1 MFARLFQSCF
11 PSTGEMDLDNILNFE
26 TLKCHTQCV
35 SVGKRVLCEES
46 EVPPSKKRRDV
57 FSVDSSFVPPSVSGV
72 RDSRKR
78 APSEESV
85 IYVGSETLP
94 LNQPRS
100 EMGRLILKI
109 KKNTA
114 VAAQTFKVAAEVHAS
129 PSVQTSKHHSTSFE
143 DISDSEDGTSDH
155 PSLQTC
161 NKPSI
166 EGYPSIGDILNISE
180 LGSSP
185 EEGLTQT
192 HITQPQ
198 AEEEIPMKPMTETQ
212 VWEKELISRTE
223 PSLTNVVTRVLQIP
237 NRAEAYHQA
246 LCEDFK
252 GGLVSALERH
262 QDRIQERLNENLKES
277 ELLKKAI
284 QNIFSYG
291 EKISEAFHEEN
302 IRLSQDLINI
312 KASLANA
319 VRSDSRD
326 LFNKNVAGDV
336 LRCGMRDEGA

>member
-11 PSTGEMDLDNILNFE
+11 PSAGEMDLDNILNFE

-100 EMGRLILKI
+100 EMGCLILKI

-129 PSVQTSKHHSTSFE
+129 PSTSTSKLHHSTSFE
-143 DISDSEDGTSDH
+143 DIFDPEDGTPDVN
-155 PSLQTC
+155 PSLQTH

-166 EGYPSIGDILNISE
+166 EGYPSIGDILNIYE

-192 HITQPQ
+192 PTTEPQ
-198 AEEEIPMKPMTETQ
+198 AEEESTQKSMTETQ
-212 VWEKELISRTE
+212 VWEKQLIAKTE

-237 NRAEAYHQA
+237 SRAESYHQA
-246 LCEDFK
+246 FCEDFK

-262 QDRIQERLNENLKES
+262 
-277 ELLKKAI
+277 
-284 QNIFSYG
+284 
-291 EKISEAFHEEN
+291 
-302 IRLSQDLINI
+302 
-312 KASLANA
+312 
-319 VRSDSRD
+319 
-326 LFNKNVAGDV
+326 
-336 LRCGMRDEGA
+336 